1 MTLDTYSILLDA
13 NIHLSKTLRDWI
25 YLLSFA
31 TEEQVYEIF
40 HTRDIQAEVDYHTRR
55 KFPDADGN
63 LLDRWWKHL
72 EKMTTSK
79 MITGFTVDPHR
90 AEYQDFPDPH
100 DLHVVEAAR
109 HKPVDALVTND
120 VGLLT
125 WATDVDD
132 SLHFE
137 VMDADSFLMQVVEFT
152 DEGSRLRV
160 LDSQLQYWSQRDQS
174 GYGVDLPGRLTQA
187 GAPLFAREVQRLLRA
202 RARRL

>member
-79 MITGFTVDPHR
+79 MITGFTVDPI
-90 AEYQDFPDPH
+90 
-100 DLHVVEAAR
+100 AR
-109 HKPVDALVTND
+109 NTRTSRTLTTFKWSRQHATNRW
-120 VGLLT
+120 T
-125 WATDVDD
+125 H
-132 SLHFE
+132 S
-137 VMDADSFLMQVVEFT
+137 
-152 DEGSRLRV
+152 
-160 LDSQLQYWSQRDQS
+160 
-174 GYGVDLPGRLTQA
+174 
-187 GAPLFAREVQRLLRA
+187 
-202 RARRL
+202 